1 MNAEIQGFYKG
12 SHIKEFKD
20 KATGLPVQGDLVVQV
35 EQEIHLPN
43 NQIKFESYDI
53 PVDISLHKQYAD
65 KKRGDIVK
73 IPCNIY
79 AKAISA
85 DFATLGIGKAK

>member
-1 MNAEIQGFYKG
+1 MNAEITAIHKNM
-12 SHIKEFKD
+12 IIKD
-20 KATGLPVQGDLVVQV
+20 KKDKFTGELLKELLLQV
-35 EQEIHLPN
+35 EQKIELPDG
-43 NQIKFESYDI
+43 QFKFESYDI
-53 PVDISLHKQYAD
+53 PVDISLQKNYAD
-65 KKRGDIVK
+65 KKAGDIIK